1 MADFKET
8 VMGYVVGEKQAS
20 FCSAEKKWINKIIKL
35 KETHPDEVHIDYY
48 PEDNCGILLAHI
60 PTRWIKVSPPR
71 QVSEEQKA
79 AAAERF
85 RAMHRAKEA
94 DDD

>member
-35 KETHPDEVHIDYY
+35 TLNKIYNDVFTIRIYISLPINLTIRHID
-48 PEDNCGILLAHI
+48 LLFSPKQI
-60 PTRWIKVSPPR
+60 PSIY
-71 QVSEEQKA
+71 
-79 AAAERF
+79 
-85 RAMHRAKEA
+85 
-94 DDD
+94 

>member
-48 PEDNCGILLAHI
+48 PENNSGVLLAHI
-60 PTRWIKVSPPR
+60 PAKWLKIGPPR
-71 QVSEEQKA
+71 QMSEEQKA
-79 AAAERF
+79 AAAERMK
-85 RAMHRAKEA
+85 AMHNKEKDNEA
-94 DDD
+94 

>member
-48 PEDNCGILLAHI
+48 PENNSGVLLAHI
-60 PTRWIKVSPPR
+60 PAKWLKIGPPR
-71 QVSEEQKA
+71 QMSDEQKA
-79 AAAERF
+79 AAAERLK
-85 RAMHRAKEA
+85 AMHQAKE
-94 DDD
+94 